1 MPQGGTLTINAENVT
16 LNEHYVAMATE
27 AKAGPY
33 VLMRVT
39 DTGNRN
45 DARNDKVAQLRE
57 IGVTSFLT
65 KPFNSNTLL
74 LALHHQ
80 FHP

>member
-1 MPQGGTLTINAENVT
+1 
-16 LNEHYVAMATE
+16 
-27 AKAGPY
+27 
-33 VLMRVT
+33 MRVT